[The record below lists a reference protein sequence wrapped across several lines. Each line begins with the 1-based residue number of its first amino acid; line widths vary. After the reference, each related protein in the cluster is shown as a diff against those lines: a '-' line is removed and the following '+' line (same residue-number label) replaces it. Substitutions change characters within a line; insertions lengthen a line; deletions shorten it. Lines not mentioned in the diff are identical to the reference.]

1 MYSFILQKFMEDFNL
16 DNILGE
22 DEINDLFSDIEDST
36 TEQDNSDTTADKK
49 DNKEDTTEVD
59 PTDLFDGDQLESVGS
74 EDDNEEQEDADTS
87 KGDGASQQ
95 KNFYSSIAEAL
106 KEDGIFPDL
115 DDDFVK
121 KIKNPEDFAE
131 AIEQQIQARFDERQ
145 KRIDDALMGGVEA
158 TQIQKYERALD
169 YLGNI
174 TSDVLE
180 EESEQ
185 GETLRKQLIVQDFI
199 NRGYSQERAL
209 REVQKSIN
217 AGTDIEDAKEALESN
232 KDFIT
237 DGYNKLIKE
246 RQQQVEVLKKAQQQ
260 MAESLKKSLVEDTK
274 VLGDL
279 TIDKSTRQK
288 AFEAVSKPVYKD
300 PNTGELLT
308 ALQKYQKEHSVD
320 FLKNIGLLFTLT
332 DGFKNIDGLVKGK
345 VKKEI
350 KKGLKELENTI
361 NNTAR
366 TSDGNLNFVG
376 SDKDSSFSSWNLDI

>member
-1 MYSFILQKFMEDFNL
+1 MEDFNL

-36 TEQDNSDTTADKK
+36 TEQDNSDPNADKK
-49 DNKEDTTEVD
+49 DSKEDTTEVD

-131 AIEQQIQARFDERQ
+131 AVEQQIQAKFDERQ
-145 KRIDDALMGGVEA
+145 KRVDEALTAGVEM

-217 AGTDIEDAKEALESN
+217 AGTDVEDAKEALESN

-350 KKGLKELENTI
+350 KKGLEELENTI